1 MNFDFKFETIMNQS
15 LLVQSH
21 RYQMGE
27 PFHEEPK
34 ILQEQVMETRILD
47 GVQAIICLDRKCSFE
62 TLIVVFDTL
71 NMTTNVV

>member
-1 MNFDFKFETIMNQS
+1 
-15 LLVQSH
+15 
-21 RYQMGE
+21 MGE
-27 PFHEEPK
+27 AFHEEPK